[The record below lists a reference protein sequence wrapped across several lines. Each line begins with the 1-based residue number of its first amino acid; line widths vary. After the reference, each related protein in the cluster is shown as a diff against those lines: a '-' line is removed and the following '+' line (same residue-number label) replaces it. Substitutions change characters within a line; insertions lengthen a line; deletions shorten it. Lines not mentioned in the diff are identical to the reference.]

1 VSECTT
7 VLVHTLSGGVS
18 FFRHEELFLV
28 EVRLEMMSNLWRE
41 LARKKNN
48 RKAAVTISL
57 ILSLDLLVGLFG
69 VPFFATQS
77 ASAEVRGSNASVAQ
91 PAATASELITCIA
104 EPCFDPS
111 AHSIDTPGSIWVVV
125 NKHRPLKPKSYV
137 PKLVTPKFPSQVS
150 NNPYNLQ
157 LAPEAAKAAIA
168 MFADAKAKG
177 AGILFLQSAY
187 RSYKYQ
193 IAIHDR
199 DVARYGLKAGE
210 ALAAR
215 PGYSEHQTGLAADLA
230 AIGQGCRIQVCFG
243 TTKAGKYLA
252 TQAWRFGFIVR
263 YPSGRTPTTGYQYEP
278 WHVRY
283 VGIALATEMHNQGV
297 KVLEDF
303 FGLPAAPSY
312 SVPSK
317 NAATAR

>member
-41 LARKKNN
+41 LARKIND

-57 ILSLDLLVGLFG
+57 MLSLDLLVGLFG
-69 VPFFATQS
+69 VPCF
-77 ASAEVRGSNASVAQ
+77 VAQ

-111 AHSIDTPGSIWVVV
+111 ANSIDTPGSIWVVV
-125 NKHRPLKPKSYV
+125 NKHRPPKPKSYV
-137 PKLVTPKFPSQVS
+137 PKLVTPKFASQVS
-150 NNPYNLQ
+150 NNPYSLQ
-157 LAPEAAKAAIA
+157 LAPDAAKAAIA

-230 AIGQGCRIQVCFG
+230 AIGQACRIQVCFG

-252 TQAWRFGFIVR
+252 SQAWRFGFIVR
-263 YPSGRTPTTGYQYEP
+263 YPSGRTQTTGYQYEP

-283 VGIALATEMHNQGV
+283 VGIALSTEMHNQGV